1 MIDWYVEIS
10 QSAPERFKN
19 DDFLKGVIET
29 ATPFMNYFCERLSEI
44 DDWKIEDAERVFG
57 EIIDEMPIMSYR
69 ISGELL
75 SGDKEFII
83 NYNRYI
89 DIKLTDTTRQIY
101 REIKLGKI
109 LA

>member
-10 QSAPERFKN
+10 DNSPIVFNSDE
-19 DDFLKGVIET
+19 FLKGVIET
-29 ATPFMNYFCERLSEI
+29 ATPFMNYFCDRLSEI
-44 DDWKIEDAERVFG
+44 EDWKIEDAEKVFG
-57 EIIDEMPIMSYR
+57 EIIDEMPIMNYR
-69 ISGELL
+69 IWNE
-75 SGDKEFII
+75 EFII
-83 NYNRYI
+83 KYNRYV

>member
-10 QSAPERFKN
+10 DNSPIGFKS

-29 ATPFMNYFCERLSEI
+29 ATPFMNYFCDRLSEI
-44 DDWKIEDAERVFG
+44 EDWKIEDAEKVFG

-69 ISGELL
+69 IWDE
-75 SGDKEFII
+75 EFII
-83 NYNRYI
+83 KYNRFV

>member
-10 QSAPERFKN
+10 EYSPQSFQSDN
-19 DDFLKGVIET
+19 FLKGVIET
-29 ATPFMNYFCERLSEI
+29 ATPFMNYFCDRLSEI
-44 DDWKIEDAERVFG
+44 EDWKIEDAERVFG
-57 EIIDEMPIMSYR
+57 EIIEEMPIMSCRVYE
-69 ISGELL
+69 G
-75 SGDKEFII
+75 EFII

-89 DIKLTDTTRQIY
+89 NIKLTDTTRQIY

>member
-10 QSAPERFKN
+10 EYSPQNFKS

-29 ATPFMNYFCERLSEI
+29 ATPFMNYFCDRLSEI
-44 DDWKIEDAERVFG
+44 DEWKIEDAEKVFG
-57 EIIDEMPIMSYR
+57 EIIEEMPIMSYR
-69 ISGELL
+69 VHKE
-75 SGDKEFII
+75 EFII
-83 NYNRYI
+83 NYNKFVS
-89 DIKLTDTTRQIY
+89 IKLTDTTRQIY